1 MTKQIQALDMSTF
14 KNAPNTPTGKVT
26 QETIDIATSC
36 PHCGISLMPNILYA
50 ALIEDEVYDSD
61 NTIFVFNHC
70 PKCNKCFIS
79 RHIYDSSTD
88 IYMFDSSSQINFFRV
103 DFSKNIQDLSPNFTS
118 IFTDTAHAESLGL
131 TSICGMGYRKAL
143 EFLVKDYSISIA
155 PGDKENISKMPLAQ
169 CIDKYIANPK
179 LKTLAKASAWLGND
193 ETHYVRKHTAHGLPE
208 LKAYITALV
217 NYVDTELSCLDA
229 SKLISS

>member
-1 MTKQIQALDMSTF
+1 MHQQIRTLNMSNYNESTETVSVATICPCCGVSLIPEVPYATLSEDAEDES
-14 KNAPNTPTGKVT
+14 KNRLFVLNY
-26 QETIDIATSC
+26 C
-36 PHCGISLMPNILYA
+36 PHCNNG
-50 ALIEDEVYDSD
+50 
-61 NTIFVFNHC
+61 FV
-70 PKCNKCFIS
+70 S
-79 RHIYDSSTD
+79 RHTYDDSLD
-88 IYMFDSSSQINFFRV
+88 IYMLDSSSQINFFRV
-103 DFSKNIQDLSPNFTS
+103 DFSKNIQDLSPDFTS

-193 ETHYVRKHTAHGLPE
+193 ETHYVRKHTTYGLPE
-208 LKAYITALV
+208 LKAFITAFV
-217 NYVDTELSCLDA
+217 TYVDAELAFLDA
-229 SKLISS
+229 SRLTS